1 MASFAPIPDVPMD
14 GLNLAESGLF
24 KALKE
29 NAEILAGVRVQG
41 VRAVTSDTITIQPA
55 NNQSSPRVTAGAQG
69 YATSYPN
76 SASVTYPLVIISA
89 TDYANL
95 VTDVQ
100 NVMNDLAK
108 VQNVVNSLIAQLR
121 S

>member
-1 MASFAPIPDVPMD
+1 ME

-29 NAEILAGVRVQG
+29 NVEILAGARIQG
-41 VRAVTSDTITIQPA
+41 VRAITSDLVTIQA
-55 NNQSSPRVTAGAQG
+55 TDNQTSKRVTAGAQG

-76 SASVTYPLVIISA
+76 AGSVVYPLVVVSA

-95 VTDVQ
+95 VQDVQ

-108 VQNVVNSLIAQLR
+108 VQNAVNSLIGLLR